1 MSANTNTAVMRKMLP
16 PKCGGEVDHFG
27 EWMRI
32 TSQPKPALLIEDNKH
47 EADLIV
53 KQSEGFNIRW
63 EVCYSGEMA
72 LDKLCYKRYQLVV
85 LDLKLATPPDGVEL
99 YRRIKAACPLCPV
112 LILSGY
118 ITNEVIVEITRNGFA
133 MFAQKPAVFDSNFF
147 EQLFLALNIPK
158 RAIENEPPPSTPGEN
173 I

>member
-1 MSANTNTAVMRKMLP
+1 MMRKIIP
-16 PKCGGEVDHFG
+16 PEPCANDHFG

-32 TSQPKPALLIEDNKH
+32 ISTPKPALLIDDSKE
-47 EADLIV
+47 ETDLIV
-53 KQSEGFNIRW
+53 KQSEGFNIAW
-63 EVCYSGEMA
+63 EVCYTGEMA

-85 LDLKLATPPDGVEL
+85 LDLKLGHQ
-99 YRRIKAACPLCPV
+99 V

-118 ITNEVIVEITRNGFA
+118 ITNEVIVDITRTGFA
-133 MFAQKPAVFDSNFF
+133 MFAQKPSVFTSDFF

-158 RAIENEPPPSTPGEN
+158 RSAENETHPSTPGEH